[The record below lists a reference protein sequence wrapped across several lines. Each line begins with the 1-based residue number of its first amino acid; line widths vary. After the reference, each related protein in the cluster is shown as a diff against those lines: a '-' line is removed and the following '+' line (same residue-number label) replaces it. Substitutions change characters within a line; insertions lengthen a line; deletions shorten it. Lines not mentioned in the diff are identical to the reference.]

1 MFTVSSATAAVS
13 WLTVGSLLIGIPDV
27 VLAPRPPANSYHQEY
42 LDFVAGISTCALG
55 HADPDL
61 AAAVS
66 NQMKK
71 FHHVSNLYYI
81 PEQVLS
87 QGVGRVLTRCW
98 PGVIT

>member
-1 MFTVSSATAAVS
+1 MIT
-13 WLTVGSLLIGIPDV
+13 
-27 VLAPRPPANSYHQEY
+27 PRQEY

-61 AAAVS
+61 AAAVG

-81 PEQVLS
+81 PEQV
-87 QGVGRVLTRCW
+87 
-98 PGVIT
+98 

>member
-1 MFTVSSATAAVS
+1 MVAILFTVSSTTPAVS
-13 WLTVGSLLIGIPDV
+13 WLTAGSLLVGILDV
-27 VLAPRPPANSYHQEY
+27 VLAPRPPVDTCHQEY

-81 PEQVLS
+81 PEQVS
-87 QGVGRVLTRCW
+87 TQGVDRVFAGC
-98 PGVIT
+98 